1 MENSKKK
8 NIINPFVEPSL
19 SYFEFGNSNKQLNAL
34 LPRINLP
41 KDNLDNHKI
50 NYGLTS
56 PGTLNNPMECSG
68 LDFMNT
74 STFDKKE
81 LVFSQCLNKFMNK
94 FQMPQLTFE
103 NLLNNL
109 PYTFSALNE
118 QEQKEVIKR
127 LEEFIERI
135 KEENKKET
143 FKNEKILH
151 NKIEYMNDTN
161 ITNYVILSVIL
172 ATSII
177 VILYALR

>member
-1 MENSKKK
+1 MQDTKKN

-19 SYFEFGNSNKQLNAL
+19 SYFEFGNSDQQLNAL

-41 KDNLDNHKI
+41 KDDLGNHKI

-81 LVFSQCLNKFMNK
+81 LVFSQCLSKFMNK

-127 LEEFIERI
+127 LEEFTKRI
-135 KEENKKET
+135 KEENKKESFGET
-143 FKNEKILH
+143 KTVTKRKEKSKSTQI
-151 NKIEYMNDTN
+151 M
-161 ITNYVILSVIL
+161 
-172 ATSII
+172 
-177 VILYALR
+177 LY

>member
-1 MENSKKK
+1 MENSKN

-19 SYFEFGNSNKQLNAL
+19 SYFEFGNSDQQLNAL

-41 KDNLDNHKI
+41 KDDLGNHKI

-56 PGTLNNPMECSG
+56 PGTLNNPMECNG

-81 LVFSQCLNKFMNK
+81 IVFSQCLSKFMNK

-118 QEQKEVIKR
+118 QEQKEVINGCNKWHKYTLVLFVPKLPTIPFCTSKKSNGNNFTQQNTRIDR
-127 LEEFIERI
+127 LASCNIDIE
-135 KEENKKET
+135 
-143 FKNEKILH
+143 
-151 NKIEYMNDTN
+151 
-161 ITNYVILSVIL
+161 SV
-172 ATSII
+172 TDQ
-177 VILYALR
+177 